1 MISIVK
7 GTIISKNIDTVIVE
21 NNGLGYEIGVSNSE
35 NFTIGEEYTLLTYL
49 HVREDEISLYGFS
62 NKEEKNIFMSLISVK
77 GIGVK
82 SAMQALSKTSSN
94 KIYEAIEKEDI
105 AYLKKLP
112 KIGPKAA
119 QQIVLDLKGKLDFG
133 KVNQAEKINNP
144 LFEEAKSGLKALG
157 FKAQEIDLAL
167 SKIRSQDDLTVD
179 QYILKALQF
188 LNKK

>member
-7 GTIISKNIDTVIVE
+7 GIVVSKSAEAIIVE

-35 NFTIGEEYTLLTYL
+35 NYTTGEQYTLLTHL
-49 HVREDEISLYGFS
+49 HVREDEISLYGFP
-62 NKEEKNIFMSLISVK
+62 NKDEKKIFMSLISVK

-94 KIYEAIEKEDI
+94 LIYEAIQKEDI

-119 QQIVLDLKGKLDFG
+119 QQIILDLKGKLDFS
-133 KVNQAEKINNP
+133 KADQVDKLKDP

-157 FKAQEIDLAL
+157 FKVQEIDVAL
-167 SKIRSQDDLTVD
+167 SKIRKEDNLTVD
-179 QYILKALQF
+179 QCIFKALQF